1 MWSAISRRIAG
12 GTAEELSDVQHNQVD
27 FKITAWHLGLPDTQV
42 PFTGRCS
49 FPNRFVQ
56 GDACAYVPAEW
67 HSLVTSAIYK
77 PDVQLYIG
85 KTMNVNGRDLVSAV
99 LENDQWKLCGS
110 NWDQASPATFTS
122 ADRREVIPTT
132 IRFKR

>member
-56 GDACAYVPAEW
+56 GDACVRARRMA
-67 HSLVTSAIYK
+67 LAGQI
-77 PDVQLYIG
+77 
-85 KTMNVNGRDLVSAV
+85 RDLQAGCAAV
-99 LENDQWKLCGS
+99 HRQDDERERERSGVCRPGERSVEAVWKQLG
-110 NWDQASPATFTS
+110 PG
-122 ADRREVIPTT
+122 VPG
-132 IRFKR
+132 